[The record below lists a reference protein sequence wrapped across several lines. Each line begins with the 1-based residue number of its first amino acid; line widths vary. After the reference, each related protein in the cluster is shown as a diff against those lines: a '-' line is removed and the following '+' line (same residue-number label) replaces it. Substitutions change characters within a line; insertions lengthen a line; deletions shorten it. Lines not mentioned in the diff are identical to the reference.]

1 MIAPEPAKGMA
12 PAGSDWRDVPK
23 ACSRIGPE
31 TGGPAPD
38 GTPRG
43 SFGPSL
49 AGEPQPGSNLP
60 LTPIECQEGQVAPLR
75 VKEKRIRKVPQLG
88 SLHISGC
95 NDPVEFFGEWPV
107 GIDPGQPGE
116 QGCGCLFL
124 HSLPREDRAQLGFE
138 EVR

>member
-1 MIAPEPAKGMA
+1 MIAPEPAKEMA
-12 PAGSDWRDVPK
+12 RGFGLARCAEGVLTDRARD
-23 ACSRIGPE
+23 R
-31 TGGPAPD
+31 GPAPD

-49 AGEPQPGSNLP
+49 AGEPQPDSNLP